1 MSMLG
6 RRWTQRARIAAICL
20 LVLCLAALV
29 FVPGPAS
36 AEGDKVQ
43 GDKGQGEVSRWA
55 WLEEPWLPII
65 LGVVGIGGIA
75 AIAVLA
81 ARRRR

>member
-1 MSMLG
+1 MGILKQ
-6 RRWTQRARIAAICL
+6 RRTRARIAAIWL
-20 LVLCLAALV
+20 LVLCLATLV
-29 FVPGPAS
+29 FLPTTAL

-55 WLEEPWLPII
+55 WLEEPWLQVV
-65 LGVVGIGGIA
+65 LGVVGVG
-75 AIAVLA
+75 AIAVLAILA